1 MIHSLM
7 ESWGV
12 RLTWLDRKDFL
23 CEQALWN
30 EKWEEGQDIK
40 GSESYLQL
48 FYYLLDH
55 ASSNSNSAIHEAH
68 GMEFS

>member
-1 MIHSLM
+1 M

-12 RLTWLDRKDFL
+12 RLTWLDCKDFP

-30 EKWEEGQDIK
+30 EKWGEGQDIK

-48 FYYLLDH
+48 FH
-55 ASSNSNSAIHEAH
+55 
-68 GMEFS
+68 